1 MKMKRKCSVILSCCI
16 TALLLCLLLGSLN
29 RVMKL
34 KTSDI
39 QFDAFY
45 QTEENFDVL
54 FLGTSHIMNG
64 ISPMDLWAQNGIVSY
79 NLATPGC
86 RIATSYWTLK
96 NALDYTAP
104 KVVVLD
110 CAYLLDDKIN
120 TNINYSHRLFDAMPL
135 TGTKVQALN
144 DLVESRSTRLSFL
157 FPFYIYHS
165 RWDELTMSDFY
176 FDTYCGTMGFS
187 GQVTV
192 EPTEIPYFSLQSGA
206 DISNVSTEY
215 LQKIIQ
221 LCKTQDI
228 SLVLTFLPFNAS
240 ETSQNDAAYVAAM
253 AQKYGLGWIDPNTLS
268 EIINPDID
276 FANNYEDNAHINLS
290 GAHKLSYY
298 IGSYLASHYNLSDH
312 REDPVYASWN
322 EYYAVYRNTKQQ
334 YLTVQTYA
342 SSYLMLLADR
352 DYDLVL
358 SVPDSSLWD
367 NPAYTEL
374 LYNLGIDSEL
384 VSDDTKTIVISGSDR
399 TVEYFPVAC
408 SAGASFD
415 TAIGSISIQP
425 GENAENVLWLD
436 SGEICSLEELADSS
450 AFSVVVIDHST
461 KAFVDQVSFGKT
473 AADIEVVRSQT
484 VQAGT

>member
-1 MKMKRKCSVILSCCI
+1 MKRKRSIILSCCI
-16 TALLLCLLLGSLN
+16 TALLLCLLLCSLN

-45 QTEENFDVL
+45 QAEENFDVL
-54 FLGTSHIMNG
+54 FLGTSHVMNG
-64 ISPMDLWAQNGIVSY
+64 ISPMDLWEQNGIVSY

-96 NALDYTAP
+96 NALDYTTP

-135 TGTKVQALN
+135 TRTKLEALN

-157 FPFYIYHS
+157 FPFFIYHS
-165 RWDELTMSDFY
+165 RWDELTMSDFNS
-176 FDTYCGTMGFS
+176 DTYYGTMGFS

-192 EPTEIPYFSLQSGA
+192 EPTTLPYFSLQSGSE
-206 DISNVSTEY
+206 ISNVSTEY

-221 LCKTQDI
+221 LCETQDI

-240 ETSQNDAAYVAAM
+240 EASQNDADYAAEM
-253 AQKYGLGWIDPNTLS
+253 AQEYGLDWIDPNTLS

-290 GAHKLSYY
+290 GAHKFSYF
-298 IGSYLASHYNLSDH
+298 IGNYLTSHYNLPDH
-312 REDPVYASWN
+312 REDPTYASWN
-322 EYYAVYRNTKQQ
+322 EYDAIYRETKQQ
-334 YLTVQTYA
+334 YLTAQTYA

-352 DYDLVL
+352 DFDLVL
-358 SVPDSSLWD
+358 SGLDSSLWD
-367 NPAYTEL
+367 NPAYAEL
-374 LYNLGIDSEL
+374 LYNLGIDSEQ
-384 VSDDTKTIVISGSDR
+384 VSDNTKTIVISGSDR
-399 TVEYFPVAC
+399 TVNYFHSPC
-408 SAGASFD
+408 SAGASLD
-415 TAIGSISIQP
+415 TAIGSISVQP
-425 GENAENVLWLD
+425 AEDAGNMLLLD
-436 SGEICSLEELADSS
+436 SNEICSLVALDDPS

-461 KAFVDQVSFGKT
+461 KSFVDQASFSKT
-473 AADIEVVRSQT
+473 SADIKVTRNETART
-484 VQAGT
+484 GT

>member
-1 MKMKRKCSVILSCCI
+1 MKRKCSVILSCCI
-16 TALLLCLLLGSLN
+16 TVLMLCLLLGFLN

-54 FLGTSHIMNG
+54 FLGTSHVMNG
-64 ISPMDLWAQNGIVSY
+64 ISPMDLWEQNGIVSY

-96 NALDYTAP
+96 NALDYTTP

-135 TGTKVQALN
+135 TGTKLQALN

-157 FPFYIYHS
+157 FPFCIYHS

-176 FDTYCGTMGFS
+176 SDTYYGTMGFS

-192 EPTEIPYFSLQSGA
+192 EPTALPYFSLRSSA

-215 LQKIIQ
+215 LQKIIR

-240 ETSQNDAAYVAAM
+240 ETSQNDAAYVAEM
-253 AQKYGLGWIDPNTLS
+253 AQEYHLDFMDPNMLS
-268 EIINPDID
+268 EIINPDVD
-276 FANNYEDNAHINLS
+276 FSNNYEDNAHLNLS
-290 GAHKLSYY
+290 GAHKISCYV
-298 IGSYLASHYNLSDH
+298 GNYLTAHYSLPDH
-312 REDPVYASWN
+312 REDPAYASWN
-322 EYYAVYRNTKQQ
+322 EYDAVYRETKQQ
-334 YLTVQTYA
+334 YLTAQTDA
-342 SSYLMLLADR
+342 SSYFMLLADR
-352 DYDLVL
+352 DFDVVL
-358 SVPDSSLWD
+358 SGLGSSLWE
-367 NPAYTEL
+367 NPTYAAL
-374 LYNLGIDSEL
+374 LNNLGINLDQI
-384 VSDDTKTIVISGSDR
+384 SDDTKTIVISGADG
-399 TVEYFPVAC
+399 TVEYFHDAC
-408 SAGASFD
+408 SAGANFD
-415 TAIGSISIQP
+415 TNIGLISVPP
-425 GENAENVLWLD
+425 GEDADHILRLD
-436 SGEICSLEELADSS
+436 SNDICSLEDLDDSS

-461 KAFVDQVSFGKT
+461 KTFVDQVSFSKT
-473 AADIEVVRSQT
+473 SADIEVVRNQT
-484 VQAGT
+484 VQTGT

>member
-1 MKMKRKCSVILSCCI
+1 MKRNRSIILSCCI
-16 TALLLCLLLGSLN
+16 TLLLLCLLLCALQQ
-29 RVMKL
+29 VVKL

-45 QTEENFDVL
+45 QSEENFDVL
-54 FLGTSHIMNG
+54 FLGTSHVMNG
-64 ISPMDLWAQNGIVSY
+64 ISPMDLWEQNGIVAY

-96 NALDYTAP
+96 NALDYTTP

-135 TGTKVQALN
+135 TGTKLQALN
-144 DLVESRSTRLSFL
+144 DLVESRSARLSFL
-157 FPFYIYHS
+157 FPFFIYHS

-176 FDTYCGTMGFS
+176 FDTYYGTMGFS

-221 LCKTQDI
+221 LCKTQNI

-240 ETSQNDAAYVAAM
+240 EASQNDAAYVAAM
-253 AQKYGLGWIDPNTLS
+253 AQEYGLDWIDPNTLS

-298 IGSYLASHYNLSDH
+298 IGSYLASHYNLPDH
-312 REDPVYASWN
+312 REDSAYAAWN
-322 EYYAVYRNTKQQ
+322 EYHAVYREAKQQ
-334 YLTVQTYA
+334 YLTAQTYA

-352 DYDLVL
+352 DFDLVL
-358 SVPDSSLWD
+358 SVQDSSLWD
-367 NPAYTEL
+367 NPAYAEL
-374 LYNLGIDSEL
+374 LDNLGIDSEQ
-384 VSDDTKTIVISGSDR
+384 VSDNTKTIVISGSDR
-399 TVEYFPVAC
+399 TVNYFHSPC

-425 GENAENVLWLD
+425 GENTENVLRLD
-436 SGEICSLEELADSS
+436 SGEICSFASSDDST
-450 AFSVVVIDHST
+450 AVSVVVIDHST
-461 KAFVDQVSFGKT
+461 KAFVDQVSFSKMS
-473 AADIEVVRSQT
+473 ADIKLMRD
-484 VQAGT
+484 